1 MKEAEKR
8 KLQTVQPSQFDYI
21 GILTILLESPES

>member
-1 MKEAEKR
+1 MKEVEKR
-8 KLQTVQPSQFDYI
+8 KLQTGQPSQFDYI

>member
-8 KLQTVQPSQFDYI
+8 KLQTVQPCQFDYV